1 MKKFISWLLVIALGV
16 AGLGY
21 WVFYVPNTAISNG
34 KKAVVFIPQGA
45 DFDQLMDS
53 LVTKGAV
60 QNTFT
65 FKWAARYEKLPTH
78 VNPGRY
84 VVSSGTHNKQ
94 LARTLAMGWQ
104 TPLNLTLSGRIR
116 SFEKLAALM
125 AKPIAADSLQI
136 LKALRN
142 DSLRMAFGFDE
153 ASYMGMFIP
162 NTYQVYWTVTPEQL
176 LARFHQEYVSFWNEE
191 RTQNAAKI
199 GLTPREV
206 STLAAIVDEETSKVD
221 EMADV
226 AGVYMNRLR
235 IRMPLQA
242 DPTVL
247 FAVRQNDAS
256 QVIKRVLNT
265 HLAVDS
271 PYNTYTHSGL
281 PPGPICIPSTS
292 ALDAVLGY
300 THHSYLYF
308 CAKADFSGYHA
319 FAASLQE
326 HNANAAKYHRALTAQ
341 KQKATAL

>member
-1 MKKFISWLLVIALGV
+1 MKTIISWLLVIALGL
-16 AGLGY
+16 AGLCY
-21 WVFYVPNTAISNG
+21 WFFYVPNTAIPNG
-34 KKAVVFIPQGA
+34 KKVIVYVPQGA
-45 DFDQLMDS
+45 GFEQLMDT
-53 LVTKGAV
+53 LVAKGAV

-65 FKWAARYEKLPTH
+65 FRWAALYEKLPTH

-84 VVSSGTHNKQ
+84 VVQSGTHNKK

-104 TPLNLTLSGRIR
+104 TPLNLTISGRIR

-125 AKPIAADSLQI
+125 AKPIAADSLHV
-136 LKALRN
+136 LKALKN

-153 ASYMGMFIP
+153 DSYMGMFIP

-176 LARFHQEYVSFWNEE
+176 LERFHQEYVSFWNEE
-191 RTQNAAKI
+191 RTQQASKI
-199 GLTPREV
+199 GLTPRKV
-206 STLAAIVDEETSKVD
+206 SALAAIVDEETSKVD

-235 IRMPLQA
+235 IGMPLQA

-247 FAVRQNDAS
+247 FAVRQNNS
-256 QVIKRVLNT
+256 GQVIKRVLNT
-265 HLAVDS
+265 HLAIDS
-271 PYNTYTHSGL
+271 PYNTYTHIGL

-319 FAASLQE
+319 FAASLKE
-326 HNANAAKYHRALTAQ
+326 HNVNAAKYHRALASQ
-341 KQKATAL
+341 KQKAIAL